1 MQTIYELCKPRK
13 SVAEGVDRNDVLD
26 LSDLRDGTINGE
38 EFFAQTFMTGGL
50 EQILDT
56 AFLRFQRRSDRCLIR
71 LTQNMG
77 GGKTH
82 CMVALGLLAQKPV
95 LRYKLFG
102 EKYSSVDDV
111 NLVAYTGRESDIKY
125 GIWGEIARQLGKESL
140 FSNFYSPLQAPGQTA
155 WINLL
160 KDDKPTL
167 ILLDEL
173 PPYLEDARTK
183 NVGTGT
189 LADVTVT
196 ALSNLFTAVA
206 KPELS
211 NVLIVISDLRSNYER
226 GNELV
231 EASFSNLSNEIDRL
245 SFKIEPVNRA
255 NDDLFNILKRKC
267 FESFPEAG
275 NPAIEEIAT
284 AYKAELSK
292 AKQSGATTSSPD
304 SLYSGIITSYP
315 FHPSIKELFGRF
327 KENPNFQQTRGFI
340 RLVRHMVR
348 CLWNNRPNAPKYLI
362 NAYDIDLRDQETYS
376 FIRDIK
382 PQLDNAISH
391 DIVSQGSTLSM
402 AEECDENTGS
412 RLTEDTAKLILMSSL
427 ANVPRATLGLTSSD
441 MAAFMASPTLSV
453 SGIKTVLE
461 KFKAKAWY
469 LYVDDE
475 RIFFKETKNI
485 TAEIVSRKNG
495 YTVENA
501 KMYIRKE
508 LEKRFSPKQK
518 DVYQQVLVFPA
529 IDEISLSKNIVT
541 LILFEPNA
549 LDPGHLQKELQ
560 TWYESQEF
568 KNRVCFL
575 SGQRNVMQN
584 LYDTAREALA
594 IDSIIDNLKNEDH
607 VSENDPQLKIAKE
620 TKDRTLLSFLSAL
633 KEIFVTLHY
642 PSRDGLRS
650 YQIDMSFDSNSFVP
664 EDQIRNLLLNT
675 VKKFMVLN
683 SSDARAD
690 DMFRKK
696 LEGRIFTSQKMSWTD
711 VETRAASETSWNWYK
726 PSTLYE
732 AKLRYI
738 KYGYWTESNGIVD
751 KNPPKP
757 KTDVSIKVI
766 ARKGS
771 KVTLQITPINGNTV
785 YYDIGQKATTASL
798 QINTPDL
805 ATFVTEE
812 NRISF
817 LCVDSNGNNETG
829 EPRFWDN
836 ICTCQ
841 YRVYDQYGSKMC
853 ELATG
858 GKNLEIHYTLDGS
871 SPQSKDSAIYK
882 APITLPKGNI
892 VLQAVTY
899 EPHEEIWGEVMFQRI
914 DNASGSPDNTEF
926 RIDRNKPL
934 VLIGVQLKSG
944 NAREMF
950 DDLLM
955 LQNSGAELNSINV
968 DIEVEDTWVSFS
980 CGGKYITADKTREFI
995 DSISTYF
1002 PEDKQLGATL
1012 NVQNVR
1018 FPSGSRFESWVTAKK
1033 KQISDYT
1040 KYISQ
1045 D

>member
-1 MQTIYELCKPRK
+1 MKTIYELCKPRK
-13 SVAEGVDRNDVLD
+13 SVADGVDRNDVLD

-38 EFFAQTFMTGGL
+38 EFFAQTYMTSGL
-50 EQILDT
+50 EQILDI
-56 AFLRFQRRSDRCLIR
+56 AFQRFQRRSDRCMIR

-82 CMVALGLLAQKPV
+82 CMIALGLLAQKPV

-111 NLVAYTGRESDIKY
+111 NIVAYTGRESDIKY
-125 GIWGEIARQLGKESL
+125 GIWGEIARQLGKEAF
-140 FSNFYSPLQAPGQTA
+140 FSDFYSPLQAPGQTA
-155 WINLL
+155 WVNLL
-160 KDDKPTL
+160 RSEKPTL

-183 NVGTGT
+183 SVGTGT

-206 KPELS
+206 KPELG
-211 NVLIVISDLRSNYER
+211 NVLVVISDLRSNYER

-231 EASFSNLSNEIDRL
+231 EAAFNNLINEENRL
-245 SFKIEPVNRA
+245 TFKVEPVNRA
-255 NDDLFNILKRKC
+255 NDDLFNILKCKC
-267 FESFPEAG
+267 FESLPEEGSTDIA
-275 NPAIEEIAT
+275 EIAA
-284 AYKAELSK
+284 AYKTELSK
-292 AKQSGATTSSPD
+292 ARQSGATTSSPD
-304 SLYSGIITSYP
+304 SLYSGILTSYP

-340 RLVRHMVR
+340 RLVRHIVR
-348 CLWNNRPNAPKYLI
+348 CLWNNNSSDNKYLI
-362 NAYDIDLRDQETYS
+362 NAYDVDLRDQETYS

-391 DIVSQGSTLSM
+391 DIVSQGNTLSM

-412 RLTEDTAKLILMSSL
+412 RLTENTAKLILMSSL

-453 SGIKTVLE
+453 SGIKTVIE
-461 KFKAKAWY
+461 KFKSKAWY

-495 YTVENA
+495 YTIENA
-501 KMYIRKE
+501 KIYIRKE
-508 LEKRFSPKQK
+508 LEKRFSPRQK
-518 DVYQQVLVFPA
+518 DVYQQVLPFPA
-529 IDEISLSKNIVT
+529 IDEITLSKDMVT
-541 LILFEPNA
+541 LILFEPNV
-549 LDPGHLQKELQ
+549 LGSGLQNDLK
-560 TWYESQEF
+560 TWYDSQEY

-575 SGQRNVMQN
+575 SGQRNGMQN

-594 IDSIIDNLKNEDH
+594 IDSIIDNLKTVDH
-607 VSENDPQLKIAKE
+607 VAENDPQLKIAKE

-633 KEIFVTLHY
+633 KEIFVTLYY
-642 PSRDGLRS
+642 PSRDGLKS
-650 YQIDMSFDSNSFVP
+650 YQIDMSFDSNQFVP

-675 VKKFMVLN
+675 VKKFIVLN
-683 SSDARAD
+683 SADAIAD

-696 LEGRIFTSQKMSWTD
+696 LEARIFTTQKMSWSD
-711 VETRAASETSWNWYK
+711 IETRAASESSWNWYK
-726 PSTLYE
+726 PSTLSE
-732 AKLRYI
+732 AKNRYI
-738 KYGYWTESNGIVD
+738 RNGYWIESNGIVD

-757 KTDVSIKVI
+757 KTDVNVRVL
-766 ARKGS
+766 ARDGS

-785 YYDIGQKATTASL
+785 YYDVGQKATTASL
-798 QINTPDL
+798 QINTPQL
-805 ATFVTEE
+805 GAFVTEE

-817 LCVDSNGNNETG
+817 LCVDSTGNNETG
-829 EPRFWDN
+829 EPKNWDN

-841 YRVYDQYGSKMC
+841 YRVYDQHGSKMC

-871 SPQSKDSAIYK
+871 SPKSKDSAIYK
-882 APITLPKGNI
+882 AAITLPRGNI
-892 VLQAVTY
+892 ILQAVTY
-899 EPHEEIWGEVMFQRI
+899 DPTNNIWGEILYQRI
-914 DNASGSPDNTEF
+914 ENNLHQGENPAF
-926 RIDRNKPL
+926 RIDKNRPL
-934 VLIGVQLKSG
+934 NLIGVQLSSG
-944 NAREMF
+944 SAREMF

-955 LQNSGAELNSINV
+955 LQNCEAELNSINV
-968 DIEVEDTWVSFS
+968 DIEVDGSWVSFS
-980 CGGKYITADKTREFI
+980 CGGKYITADKAREFV

-1002 PEDKQLGATL
+1002 PEDRQLSANL
-1012 NVQNVR
+1012 IVQDIR

-1033 KQISDYT
+1033 KQISDFT
-1040 KYISQ
+1040 KYVKQ